1 MLGSYHT
8 GLNTAREFTKLGR
21 TEKRIAIN
29 VARKHW
35 PPRNN
40 NSRNVKS
47 CSSHDHTRKDLV
59 TAGKENHGVEVMGL
73 NHHFYGIGDKL
84 AACERISH
92 SHMALT

>member
-1 MLGSYHT
+1 MFGSYHT

-29 VARKHW
+29 VARKHRT
-35 PPRNN
+35 PRNDN
-40 NSRNVKS
+40 GWDVQSGSRHN
-47 CSSHDHTRKDLV
+47 HTRKDFI